1 MVLPEKDQ
9 GDMSDGTL
17 AQLNSPD
24 EALIESSRTGDR
36 QAFAELWRRHY
47 RSGLTVARQFTSI
60 DADDLVSEAFARI
73 YKRTVDGGGPT
84 GAFRPYLYTTIRNL
98 ACTWGSQSRDVQVEE
113 IDLLGEV
120 ESAEAPVD
128 RALDSQLTV
137 RAYGTLP
144 TRWQTVLW
152 YTEVEGLDPHEV
164 APLMGLTA
172 NGVAALAYRA
182 REGLRKAWLQA
193 HVNDATA
200 SGACQWAVSRL
211 GDYSRHTLTDREQ
224 LRMTDHLASCAKCSI
239 MSEEVNDVGARL
251 AMVLLPVL
259 LGGVAGGSLLASLGT
274 AAAGAGAGAATA
286 AAIPALPTSIGIGAA
301 ASTTVSATAATS
313 SAGGVVA
320 IAASTVIV
328 AAAGVGAV
336 GVASSDTS
344 KPESSD
350 SSSSAEGSLDDPLG
364 LDDASDDRSTTGG
377 TSIGPAG
384 DPSTIPGSLTG
395 ATTGTTTPPTGTTTP
410 PTGTTTPPDSV
421 TDVVTDTTGKVT
433 DTVDKVTD
441 TTGKVTDTVD
451 KVTDTVD
458 TVGDELDKVG
468 DGLDKVVDT
477 VIPPKEGGSGSQLG
491 EVVNEV
497 TDTLGGVTDTVDG
510 LVGGL
515 LGGGKKK

>member
-113 IDLLGEV
+113 IDILGEV
-120 ESAEAPVD
+120 ESAEEPVA

-274 AAAGAGAGAATA
+274 AAAGAGAGVATA
-286 AAIPALPTSIGIGAA
+286 AAIPALPASIGVSAA
-301 ASTTVSATAATS
+301 ASTTVTATAATG
-313 SAGGVVA
+313 SATGMVA

-336 GVASSDTS
+336 GVANNDTS
-344 KPESSD
+344 KAESSD

-364 LDDASDDRSTTGG
+364 LDDDDAEKSTSNGTPIGPTGDPTTIPADLTGG
-377 TSIGPAG
+377 TTP
-384 DPSTIPGSLTG
+384 
-395 ATTGTTTPPTGTTTP
+395 TGTTTPPTGTTTP
-410 PTGTTTPPDSV
+410 PTGTTTPPAGTTTPPETV
-421 TDVVTDTTGKVT
+421 TDAVT
-433 DTVDKVTD
+433 DTVTG
-441 TTGKVTDTVD
+441 TTGRVTDTVD

-458 TVGDELDKVG
+458 KVGDELDKVG
-468 DGLDKVVDT
+468 GGLDKVVDT
-477 VIPPKEGGSGSQLG
+477 VIPPKEGESGSQLG
-491 EVVNEV
+491 TVVGGV